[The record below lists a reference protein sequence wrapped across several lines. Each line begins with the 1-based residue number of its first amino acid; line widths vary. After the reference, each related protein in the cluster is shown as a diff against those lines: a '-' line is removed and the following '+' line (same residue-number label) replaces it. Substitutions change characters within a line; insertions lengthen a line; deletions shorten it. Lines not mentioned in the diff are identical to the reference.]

1 MCLFQSLSDVQF
13 AFCINLVDLILCV
26 FSFYDTRGH
35 YLFSYKQRGIISHAD
50 SPGAGV
56 FTDPCC
62 NLNICYISHI
72 IIPEKNIFEKKFLLC
87 DEKKISL
94 KISFLNILLDW
105 QLTYSSDSD
114 TQLSMSIKQGDTV
127 SPSCTVSTGT
137 CKEISSNLLGFHRFM
152 LSWVV

>member
-1 MCLFQSLSDVQF
+1 MQNCKETQTLDKDHYSNYYYFLIQITRKRQGIFFTVTPVILCLFQSRSDVQF

-35 YLFSYKQRGIISHAD
+35 YLFSYKQRGIISHED

-62 NLNICYISHI
+62 NLNIFYISHI

-87 DEKKISL
+87 DDKK
-94 KISFLNILLDW
+94 KNIFKNIYFKYFTGLTANL
-105 QLTYSSDSD
+105 QL
-114 TQLSMSIKQGDTV
+114 
-127 SPSCTVSTGT
+127 
-137 CKEISSNLLGFHRFM
+137 
-152 LSWVV
+152 